1 MPGLIRATRKS
12 SLHVWLLL
20 TATVVLGCLAESA
33 AYALAVSFKLSQ
45 TVWVSLFMAVFG
57 GFVLV
62 AGHVLNANL
71 PDDIQPADENLIL
84 RFRKSGF
91 RHVVLVMCIAM
102 FYPAGYALSHQ
113 FLHASFTESF
123 FLGNFPCLAIGALWR
138 RKWPITA
145 GTPAETVRAHL
156 LMVDRTRR
164 AQSFA
169 FAAFAC
175 TSLFA
180 IMMMMPDFFRA
191 LHGQTVHLGEFNA
204 FGVTGLA
211 SIFMLCAPWSWY
223 ETRPVARILED
234 ETLARFRLL
243 AYRNGFFVMALGMIV
258 VGDLVR
264 NPPRLALVMVPIVF
278 NLALFTAFATLVF
291 LEFRAG
297 TFKAADPLDIPP
309 EGSALT

>member
-1 MPGLIRATRKS
+1 
-12 SLHVWLLL
+12 
-20 TATVVLGCLAESA
+20 
-33 AYALAVSFKLSQ
+33 
-45 TVWVSLFMAVFG
+45 MAVFG
-57 GFVLV
+57 GFVLI
-62 AGHVLNANL
+62 ACHVLNANL
-71 PDDIQPADENLIL
+71 PGDIQPADENLIL
-84 RFRKSGF
+84 RFRRSGF
-91 RHVVLVMCIAM
+91 RHVVLVICIAM

-113 FLHASFTESF
+113 FLHASQTESF
-123 FLGNFPCLAIGALWR
+123 LLGNLPCLAIGALLR
-138 RKWPITA
+138 RKWPVTA
-145 GTPAETVRAHL
+145 GNPAETLRAQL

-164 AQSFA
+164 VQSFG
-169 FAAFAC
+169 FAAFAL

-211 SIFMLCAPWSWY
+211 SIFMLCAPWSWF
-223 ETRPVARILED
+223 ETRPVARIMED

-278 NLALFTAFATLVF
+278 NLALFTAFATLVV

-309 EGSALT
+309 KGGALT

>member
-1 MPGLIRATRKS
+1 MQGSIRAAHKS
-12 SLHVWLLL
+12 SWHVGLLL
-20 TATVVLGCLAESA
+20 AATVAVGCLAELA
-33 AYALAVSFKLSQ
+33 VYALAVSFNLSQ

-62 AGHVLNANL
+62 AAHVLNANL
-71 PDDIQPADENLIL
+71 PDDIEPADENLIL

-91 RHVVLVMCIAM
+91 RHVALVICIAM

-123 FLGNFPCLAIGALWR
+123 FLGNLPCLAIGALWR

-180 IMMMMPDFFRA
+180 IMMMMPDSFALCTGRRCIWGNSMPSASLGSHPSSCCVHHGPGTRRA
-191 LHGQTVHLGEFNA
+191 QWRGSWRMKRSHASGCWPIATVSSLWH
-204 FGVTGLA
+204 
-211 SIFMLCAPWSWY
+211 
-223 ETRPVARILED
+223 
-234 ETLARFRLL
+234 
-243 AYRNGFFVMALGMIV
+243 
-258 VGDLVR
+258 
-264 NPPRLALVMVPIVF
+264 
-278 NLALFTAFATLVF
+278 
-291 LEFRAG
+291 
-297 TFKAADPLDIPP
+297 
-309 EGSALT
+309 SA